1 MRLGVL
7 DIGSNTI
14 HLLLVDAFPG
24 ARPSAYADHKRPMSL
39 IRHLDDDGAITE
51 QGQQNLVEF
60 INGAVAFAKASGAV
74 DMISFCTSA
83 IRDAANGPAVLDRI
97 GKETGVY
104 LTVLSGDQEA
114 AMTYFAVRRWHG
126 WHVENLLNFD
136 IGGGSFEMSFGT
148 DELPSKA
155 VSVPLGAQRLTREYF
170 EDTDPPTTKQ
180 ISQVNDYIHSV
191 LKDYRSQFPKKLPE
205 NTVVTGTSKTFRS
218 LARVAGA
225 APSTEGM
232 FVPRKLRRKD
242 LAMWNQTMAVMTET
256 QRAQL
261 PGVSDLRARQV
272 LAGGLVAQAAMEVF
286 KVKRLK
292 ICPWALREGLIL
304 GRLDALRLQGRVEDA
319 ADAGWV
325 GGVDLTSDDRRP
337 GFSLGVSGG

>member
-1 MRLGVL
+1 MCLGVL

-14 HLLLVDAFPG
+14 HSLLVDAFPG

-60 INGAVAFAKASGAV
+60 INGAVDFAKASGAV

-170 EDTDPPTTKQ
+170 EDLDPPDPEQ
-180 ISQVNDYIHSV
+180 IEALRDYINTV
-191 LKDYRSQFPKKLPE
+191 LKEYRPLFQIGSA
-205 NTVVTGTSKTFRS
+205 S
-218 LARVAGA
+218 
-225 APSTEGM
+225 
-232 FVPRKLRRKD
+232 
-242 LAMWNQTMAVMTET
+242 
-256 QRAQL
+256 
-261 PGVSDLRARQV
+261 
-272 LAGGLVAQAAMEVF
+272 
-286 KVKRLK
+286 
-292 ICPWALREGLIL
+292 
-304 GRLDALRLQGRVEDA
+304 
-319 ADAGWV
+319 
-325 GGVDLTSDDRRP
+325 
-337 GFSLGVSGG
+337 

>member
-24 ARPSAYADHKRPMSL
+24 ARPNAYADHKRPMSL
-39 IRHLDDDGAITE
+39 IQHLDDDGAITE
-51 QGQQNLVEF
+51 QGQASLVEF
-60 INGAVAFAKASGAV
+60 INGAVAFAKANGAA

-83 IRDAANGPAVLDRI
+83 IRDAANGKNVLERI
-97 GKETGVY
+97 GEETGVH

-148 DELPSKA
+148 DELPTTA
-155 VSVPLGAQRLTREYF
+155 VSVPLGAQRLTKNYF
-170 EDTDPPTTKQ
+170 DHPDPP
-180 ISQVNDYIHSV
+180 SSDQVANLRQYIHEV
-191 LKDYRSQFPKKLPE
+191 LEEYRGLFPTELPE

-218 LARVAGA
+218 LARLAGA
-225 APSTEGM
+225 APSTEGL
-232 FVPRKLRRKD
+232 FVPRKLRQKD
-242 LAMWNQTMAVMTET
+242 LGTWIRTMAVMSET

-261 PGVSDLRARQV
+261 PGVSDMRARQV
-272 LAGGLVAQAAMEVF
+272 LAGGMVAQAAMEVF
-286 KVKRLK
+286 GIKKLR

-304 GRLDALRLQGRVEDA
+304 GRLDALRVQGRVVETSENA
-319 ADAGWV
+319 WV
-325 GGVDLTSDDRRP
+325 EGVDLTSDDQRP
-337 GFSLGVSGG
+337 GFSLGVGGG

>member
-24 ARPSAYADHKRPMSL
+24 ARPTAYADHKRPMSL
-39 IRHLDDDGAITE
+39 IQHLDDDGSITE
-51 QGQQNLVEF
+51 AGQRSLVDA
-60 INGAVAFAKASGAV
+60 IHGAVVFAKANAAA

-97 GKETGVY
+97 EQETGVH

-148 DELPSKA
+148 DELPTKA
-155 VSVPLGAQRLTREYF
+155 VSVPLGAQRLTKEFF
-170 EDTDPPTTKQ
+170 EHPDPPSTE
-180 ISQVNDYIHSV
+180 QVTGLQQYIHAV
-191 LKDYRSQFPKKLPE
+191 LAEYRPLFPKKLPE

-218 LARVAGA
+218 LARLAGA
-225 APSTEGM
+225 APSTEGL
-232 FVPRKLRRKD
+232 FVSRKLRLKD
-242 LAMWNQTMAVMTET
+242 LTTWNQTMALMTEE

-261 PGVSDLRARQV
+261 PGVSDIRARQV
-272 LAGGLVAQAAMEVF
+272 LAGGMVAQAAMEFF
-286 KVKRLK
+286 KVKRLR

-304 GRLDALRLQGRVEDA
+304 GRLDALRVQGRVAQTNDNA
-319 ADAGWV
+319 WV
-325 GGVDLTSDDRRP
+325 EGVDLTSDDQRP
-337 GFSLGVSGG
+337 GFSLGVAGG

>member
-7 DIGSNTI
+7 DIGSNSI

-24 ARPSAYADHKRPMSL
+24 ARPNAYADHKRPMSL
-39 IRHLDDDGAITE
+39 IKHLDNHGAITE
-51 QGQQNLVEF
+51 TGQRNLVEF
-60 INGAVAFAKASGAV
+60 IDGAVAFAKANGAV

-83 IRDAANGPAVLDRI
+83 IRDATNGKQVLERI
-97 GKETGVY
+97 WQETGVH

-155 VSVPLGAQRLTREYF
+155 VSVPLGAQRLTKDF
-170 EDTDPPTTKQ
+170 FDHPDPPTKKQ
-180 ISQVNDYIHSV
+180 IAALYDYIHSV
-191 LKDYRSQFPKKLPE
+191 LKDYRQLFPKDLPE

-225 APSTEGM
+225 APSTDGL

-242 LAMWNQTMAVMTET
+242 LTRWNKTLAGMSAK
-256 QRAQL
+256 QRAEL
-261 PGVSDLRARQV
+261 PGISDIRARQV
-272 LAGGLVAQAAMEVF
+272 LAGGMVAHAAMERF
-286 KVKRLK
+286 KVKKLK

-304 GRLDALRLQGRVEDA
+304 GRLDALRLQGHVDEYAESRWVE
-319 ADAGWV
+319 
-325 GGVDLTSDDRRP
+325 GVDLATDDQRP
-337 GFSLGVSGG
+337 GFSLGVAGG

>member
-7 DIGSNTI
+7 DIGSNTV

-24 ARPSAYADHKRPMSL
+24 ARPTAYADHKRPMSL
-39 IRHLDDDGAITE
+39 IQHLDDDGAITE
-51 QGQQNLVEF
+51 TGQRNLIDF
-60 INGAVAFAKASGAV
+60 INGAVAFAKANGAV

-83 IRDAANGPAVLDRI
+83 IRDAANGPEVLQRI
-97 GKETGVY
+97 TQQTGVY

-148 DELPSKA
+148 DELPTTA
-155 VSVPLGAQRLTREYF
+155 VSVPLGAQRLTREF
-170 EDTDPPTTKQ
+170 FPDPDPPTAE
-180 ISQVNDYIHSV
+180 QVAALDDYIHAV
-191 LKDYRSQFPKKLPE
+191 LKKYRKRFPKKLPD

-218 LARVAGA
+218 LARLSGA
-225 APSTEGM
+225 APSTDGL
-232 FVPRKLRRKD
+232 FVPRRLRVKD
-242 LAMWNQTMAVMTET
+242 LVTWNQTLALMNEA

-261 PGVSDLRARQV
+261 PGVSDMRARQV
-272 LAGGLVAQAAMEVF
+272 LAGGMVAQAAMNMF
-286 KVKRLK
+286 KVKKLS

-304 GRLDALRLQGRVEDA
+304 GRLDALRLQGRVAETNDNP
-319 ADAGWV
+319 WV
-325 GGVDLTSDDRRP
+325 QGVDLTSDDQRP
-337 GFSLGVSGG
+337 GFSLGVTGG

>member
-24 ARPSAYADHKRPMSL
+24 ARPTAYADHKRAMSL
-39 IRHLDDDGAITE
+39 IKHLDDDGAITPT
-51 QGQQNLVEF
+51 GQTNLIEF
-60 INGAVAFAKASGAV
+60 IHGAVAFAKANGAA

-83 IRDAANGPAVLDRI
+83 IRDAANGKAVLERI
-97 GKETGVY
+97 GRETGVH

-148 DELPSKA
+148 DELPATA
-155 VSVPLGAQRLTREYF
+155 VSVPLGAQRLTKDF
-170 EDTDPPTTKQ
+170 FDHPDPPG
-180 ISQVNDYIHSV
+180 SDQVASLHEYIHEV
-191 LKDYRSQFPKKLPE
+191 LAEYRGLFPDELPA

-218 LARVAGA
+218 LARLAGA
-225 APSTEGM
+225 APSTDGL
-232 FVPRKLRRKD
+232 FVPRKLRHKD
-242 LAMWNQTMAVMTET
+242 LGTWIKTMAVMSES

-261 PGVSDLRARQV
+261 PGVSDMRARQV
-272 LAGGLVAQAAMEVF
+272 LAGGMVAQAAMEVF
-286 KVKRLK
+286 GIKKLR

-304 GRLDALRLQGRVEDA
+304 GRLDALRLQGRVTEARDNA
-319 ADAGWV
+319 WV
-325 GGVDLTSDDRRP
+325 QGVDLASDEERP
-337 GFSLGVSGG
+337 GFSLGVGGG

>member
-39 IRHLDDDGAITE
+39 IQHLDADGAITE
-51 QGQQNLVEF
+51 AGQANLVEF
-60 INGAVAFAKASGAV
+60 INGAVAFATANGAA

-83 IRDAANGPAVLDRI
+83 IRDAANGRQVLERI
-97 GKETGVY
+97 GEETGVH

-148 DELPSKA
+148 DELPATA
-155 VSVPLGAQRLTREYF
+155 VSVPLGAQRLTKDF
-170 EDTDPPTTKQ
+170 FDHADPPTAQ
-180 ISQVNDYIHSV
+180 QVTALHDHIHEV
-191 LKDYRSQFPKKLPE
+191 LGDYRSFFPTELPE

-218 LARVAGA
+218 LARLAGA
-225 APSTEGM
+225 APSTDGL
-232 FVPRKLRRKD
+232 FVPRTLRRKD
-242 LAMWNQTMAVMTET
+242 LTRWNNTLAVMSAD

-261 PGVSDLRARQV
+261 PGVSDVRARQV
-272 LAGGLVAQAAMEVF
+272 LAGGMVAQAAMEIF
-286 KVKRLK
+286 NVKKLR

-304 GRLDALRLQGRVEDA
+304 GRLDALRLQGRVAET
-319 ADAGWV
+319 ADNTWV
-325 GGVDLTSDDRRP
+325 QGVDLTSDDQRP

>member
-24 ARPSAYADHKRPMSL
+24 ARPSAYADHKRSMSL
-39 IRHLDDDGAITE
+39 IQHLDADGAITE
-51 QGQQNLVEF
+51 EGQVNLIEF
-60 INGAVAFAKASGAV
+60 IHGAVNFAKANQAA

-83 IRDAANGPAVLDRI
+83 IRDAANGPQVLERI
-97 GKETGVY
+97 GDETGVH

-148 DELPSKA
+148 DELPATA
-155 VSVPLGAQRLTREYF
+155 VSVPLGAQRLTKDF
-170 EDTDPPTTKQ
+170 FDHPDPPT
-180 ISQVNDYIHSV
+180 SEQVDVLNEYIYSV
-191 LKDYRSQFPKKLPE
+191 LHDYRQLFPDELPD
-205 NTVVTGTSKTFRS
+205 NTVITGTSKTFRS
-218 LARVAGA
+218 LARLSGA
-225 APSTEGM
+225 APSTDGL

-242 LAMWNQTMAVMTET
+242 LGMWNNTLAVMSAS

-261 PGVSDLRARQV
+261 PGVSDMRARQV
-272 LAGGLVAQAAMEVF
+272 LAGGLVAEAAMEIFDVR
-286 KVKRLK
+286 KLK

-304 GRLDALRLQGRVEDA
+304 GRLDALRLQGRVAEPNDHV
-319 ADAGWV
+319 WV
-325 GGVDLTSDDRRP
+325 EGVDLTSDDQRP